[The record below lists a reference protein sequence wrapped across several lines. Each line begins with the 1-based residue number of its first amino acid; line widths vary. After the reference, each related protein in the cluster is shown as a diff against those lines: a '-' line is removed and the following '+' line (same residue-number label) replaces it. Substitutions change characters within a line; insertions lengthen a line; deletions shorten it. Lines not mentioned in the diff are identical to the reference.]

1 MSMIK
6 TKHLVF
12 EYDKLDETGNVIV
25 KHRAIDGV
33 DLNIERAVYL

>member
-12 EYDKLDETGNVIV
+12 EYDKLDEMSLESTVQLT
-25 KHRAIDGV
+25 AWT
-33 DLNIERAVYL
+33 